1 MATKEETAKKVAELS
16 TLPKNRAGIRISGNR
31 IFIDGVNGGNPII
44 VNDPKWE
51 TMSIAE
57 KGEALEEI
65 IKIVKPKRVGKAF
78 AQGAS
83 VGTSDE
89 AIAAATNPKAAL
101 NAAISGE
108 GPNSQAY
115 YDRLAQERGQL
126 AQFRDQYP
134 AESMIAEAGG
144 AMTTGALAAMATG
157 GGSTVSTGSQ
167 LARLGNMAKT
177 GAKVGAIEGGLYGFG
192 QGEGGLENRL
202 KSSAIGATLGLTIGG
217 AMGPAALG
225 LQIGGQ
231 QVIKGAKRL
240 FGGKGGQAVEAELQR
255 LAQAMDMSVDEIVEG
270 VANGSIMA
278 ENESLRMTVRALM
291 KEGGVPETMIR
302 KVFQES
308 QQRMTP
314 LGTPKDKARQAVKR
328 KELFDEV
335 ENYLQRNNELT
346 EKNPL
351 VVEKEFDKAVRKA
364 ENEDYAKIKGYKKDT
379 VPLEINRPIIE
390 AVSDFPQIAK
400 ELEQV
405 ILSRSRGSRFFNFTK
420 TPDGDKVVSM
430 NRPLTLEE
438 AELARRWFRDEGK
451 SLQQG
456 NAMKGRLNEYRF
468 QIQEP
473 LFEFSNDLAV
483 AAGKAAQT
491 RTAKDLFEFGQ
502 TIFNKSADEVDAMIR
517 PHQDNPQMM
526 KALRAGALVD
536 FRKKT
541 GQRGNKSFAGKL
553 NNPEAK
559 EAQIFDMIFTGDER
573 EVLIPK
579 VSQAAY
585 SQEAANAIIQG
596 SPTSLTDAAGKRVG
610 ADITAG
616 EVASALSTPVNP
628 IGGVN
633 AMASMA
639 TKFVASINPNLSERQ
654 RRRVVEVLLSEDPE
668 LVRRALSDN
677 RGMDALVSAITRISK
692 GLSAGPRQGLIQQQT
707 QDEGTLNQLAVGG
720 AQAARGLLSGP

>member
-1 MATKEETAKKVAELS
+1 MSETTASDVQKLSATPTGR
-16 TLPKNRAGIRISGNR
+16 TGIRLKGNR
-31 IFIDGVNGGNPII
+31 IFIDGVNDGNPII
-44 VNDPKWE
+44 VTDPKWDDMTLE
-51 TMSIAE
+51 E
-57 KGEALEEI
+57 KGKAIEEI
-65 IKIVKPKRVGKAF
+65 LKVVKPTEFGRAY

-89 AIAAATNPKAAL
+89 VIAAATNPRAAL
-101 NAAISGE
+101 SAAISGE
-108 GPNSQAY
+108 SPESQAY
-115 YDRLAQERGQL
+115 YDRLAEERRRL
-126 AQFRDQYP
+126 AQFREQYP
-134 AESMIAEAGG
+134 TDALIAEAGG
-144 AMTTGALAAMATG
+144 ALTTGALAGIATG
-157 GGSTVSTGSQ
+157 GSSTAATGSQ
-167 LARLGNMAKT
+167 LARLGNLAKT
-177 GAKVGAIEGGLYGFG
+177 GAKVGAVEGGLYGFA
-192 QGEGGLENRL
+192 QGEGGLGDRL
-202 KSSAIGATLGLTIGG
+202 KSSAVGTTLGLTLGG
-217 AMGPAALG
+217 ATGPLALG

-255 LAQAMDMSVDEIVEG
+255 LAKATDLSIDEIVEG

-278 ENESLRMTVRALM
+278 ENETLRMTVRALM

-302 KVFQES
+302 RVFQES

-314 LGTPKDKARQAVKR
+314 LGTTRDPARQAVKR

-335 ENYLQRNNELT
+335 EGYLQRNNELT

-351 VVEKEFDKAVRKA
+351 VVEKEFDAAVRKA
-364 ENEDYAKIKGYKKDT
+364 EGEDYAKIKGYKTET

-390 AVSDFPQIAK
+390 AVSNFPQIAK

-405 ILSRSRGSRFFNFTK
+405 VLSRSRGSRFFNVQTV
-420 TPDGDKVVSM
+420 DGEKVVSM

-438 AELARRWFRDEGK
+438 AELARRWFRDEAK

-456 NAMKGRLNEYRF
+456 NAMKTRLNEYRF
-468 QIQEP
+468 QIQDP
-473 LFEFSNDLAV
+473 LFNFSDDLRKANS
-483 AAGKAAQT
+483 KAAQT
-491 RTAKDLFEFGQ
+491 RTAKDLFEFGK
-502 TIFNKSADEVDAMIR
+502 TIFNKSFDEVDAMLR

-541 GQRGNKSFAGKL
+541 GQRGNKAFASKL
-553 NNPEAK
+553 NNPDNK
-559 EAQIFDMIFTGDER
+559 EAQIFDMIFTADER

-579 VSQAAY
+579 VAQAAY

-610 ADITAG
+610 SEITAG
-616 EVASALSTPVNP
+616 EVATALSTPVNP
-628 IGGVN
+628 IGGAN

-654 RRRVVEVLLSEDPE
+654 RVRVVEVLLSENPE

-677 RGMDALVSAITRISK
+677 RGMDALVSAINRISK
-692 GLSAGPRQGLIQQQT
+692 GLAVGPRQAIIQQQT